1 MDMDTGYNIEKE
13 KKRKIDLKSVKSKY
27 IYIYI
32 FLMSDF
38 FFLFSLVKV
47 HFTDFFFSN
56 WNYLL
61 KKLKLKK

>member
-13 KKRKIDLKSVKSKY
+13 EKRKIDLKSVKSK
-27 IYIYI
+27 YIYI

-47 HFTDFFFSN
+47 HFTGFFFF
-56 WNYLL
+56 LIGIIC
-61 KKLKLKK
+61 

>member
-13 KKRKIDLKSVKSKY
+13 EKRKSIWNQLKAN
-27 IYIYI
+27 IYIP
-32 FLMSDF
+32 MSDF
-38 FFLFSLVKV
+38 FFIFFGKSPLHRF
-47 HFTDFFFSN
+47 FFFSN